1 MGAAAGAAAFALP
14 TAYAKPLPSPTG
26 QKKLGL
32 LRLEGWGNPETTG
45 TGVVGYVPIPG
56 DIDAKDS
63 YDFDFIGAVAKGCT
77 FEVLCD
83 PARLEDPE
91 QMEVLLLGVKNAI
104 KRLVVGGAEAIIGN
118 CGLFMW
124 LHATGL
130 IEQAVDKAMKDLG
143 DDYARPY
150 VMLSSLTTLGSSLA
164 TLGVGAGQEKALARW
179 NLPRTSR
186 WKRWLAGEV
195 TARKCK
201 VVVFT
206 SNGDSCKEL
215 LNAIPQLKGLKVF
228 FDGETEGDVLVVGL
242 NGVVNGEKVPVI
254 GLEGVSVNGQVGGG
268 NANGFD
274 AVATGQPVLYD
285 IVQPDIM
292 RVAKAVKEKY
302 PTVGMAY
309 VECTEVSAYSDTIK
323 YAMRV
328 PVHDPIN
335 GACGMMNAANN
346 HNFRQLGNKE
356 RIAQLAS
363 ALDMTPAE
371 LVTLGILD
379 AQLLEVGA
387 SDAPLHDE
395 GQWARAMQLRNIES
409 RQRVQIALMLS
420 MPMAPFVKNGIL
432 DAQLPE
438 VGASDDPL
446 HDLRQRARAM

>member
-130 IEQAVDKAMKDLG
+130 IEHAVDKAMDELG
-143 DDYARPY
+143 PAYIRPP

-164 TLGVGAGQEKALARW
+164 TLGVGEGQEKALARW
-179 NLPRTSR
+179 SPAS
-186 WKRWLAGEV
+186 EV
-195 TARKCK
+195 TAPKCK
-201 VVVFT
+201 AVVFT
-206 SNGDSCKEL
+206 FDGDSCKAL
-215 LNAIPQLKGLKVF
+215 LKALPQFQGLKVF
-228 FDGETEGDVLVVGL
+228 TPDEETEGDVLVVDLSGE
-242 NGVVNGEKVPVI
+242 VNGEKVPVF
-254 GLEGVSVNGQVGGG
+254 GLEGQVGGESV
-268 NANGFD
+268 NGLN
-274 AVATGQPVLYD
+274 AVATSQSVLYD
-285 IVQPDIM
+285 IMQPDIM
-292 RVAKAVKEKY
+292 RVAKAVKKKY
-302 PTVGMAY
+302 TEVRIAY
-309 VECTEVSAYSDTIK
+309 IECPEVSAYSDTIK
-323 YAMRV
+323 EAMRV
-328 PVHDPIN
+328 PVHDPIK
-335 GACGMMNAANN
+335 GAYGMMNAVNDHNFRQLGNKARIAQMASTLDMTPAQLVLLGDLDEQLLEVGASNDPLHEERQRARALAVNYN

-356 RIAQLAS
+356 RIAQVAL

-371 LVTLGILD
+371 LVKNKIID
-379 AQLLEVGA
+379 AQLLEVGT
-387 SDAPLHDE
+387 
-395 GQWARAMQLRNIES
+395 
-409 RQRVQIALMLS
+409 
-420 MPMAPFVKNGIL
+420 
-432 DAQLPE
+432 
-438 VGASDDPL
+438 SDDPL
-446 HDLRQRARAM
+446 HD